1 MFGAGMGVRGVVR
14 AVLSSPRQSYEAAAV
29 CSFGLFSL
37 RHRPCM
43 GLDQGLGELMSVLCP
58 YESGI

>member
-1 MFGAGMGVRGVVR
+1 MGVMGVVR

-37 RHRPCM
+37 WHRPCM
-43 GLDQGLGELMSVLCP
+43 GLAQGVGELMSVPCSNEL
-58 YESGI
+58 GI